1 MGPFTPE
8 PKVVAAT
15 GGSAFAG
22 LVEWLL
28 DTYVFHGSVP
38 GPVGTF
44 VYIAAPAAAAFVAGW
59 SAKHVNRGALVAQ
72 QKGS

>member
-1 MGPFTPE
+1 MSTLKPE

-15 GGSAFAG
+15 GGSALAG
-22 LVEWLL
+22 LVMWLL
-28 DTYVFHGSVP
+28 DAYVFHGSVP

-44 VYIAAPAAAAFVAGW
+44 VYITAPAVAALVAGW
-59 SAKHVNRGALVAQ
+59 SAKHVDRGAPIAQ